1 MSPQP
6 AVDLVDLMARLPV
19 AVYRTTPSGRILT
32 ANAAFADL
40 IGAESVDHLHDL
52 DVRSLY
58 VDPGRRDH
66 MVERVASGIQI
77 DPEEIQLR
85 RLDGDVIWV
94 RVTSLGVHADD
105 GTVQFYEGVIE
116 DVTARRRSDRDL
128 ARSTALLAAVTR
140 AQNRYLTG
148 STIGVVFDEL
158 LSDLLDFTG
167 ADSGVITR
175 TDDSKVLICASTNGA
190 RLSAAVEAVVATRA
204 AAIDGTT
211 ASMALPVVK
220 GGEMIGVVGFAGGT
234 GCFDEELTVTLQPVL
249 ATVAGLI
256 EAQLADQART
266 EAERQRLIGEQR
278 FRAVV
283 EAANDTVLVYDAG
296 GIIAAA
302 NPAVWQTFGRAPH
315 ELVGRSILSLL
326 PDDEAERRRAVLLG
340 EVEAGHAFPIDVLD
354 EAGQRLPTEM
364 SLGTARVDGRQ
375 VFTAV
380 IRDVTDRKA
389 AEDTLRRAKEAAE
402 RVSRAKDEFLA
413 AMSHELRTPLNGVIG
428 LSTVLARGIH
438 GPVNDKQAEYLHQ
451 IEAAGRHLLA
461 LINDVLDLAK
471 IEADRH
477 QPELGPTNVGEIA
490 AEAVA
495 IVRESAAAKQI
506 SVTLSCPDD
515 IPEIIADS
523 RRTKQVMV
531 NLLSNAVKFTEPGG
545 AVGLDTRADA
555 ESITVEVWDTGI
567 GIPPDRVDDLFV
579 PFQQIDSAL
588 SRSQEGT
595 GLGLALSRKLID
607 AQGGEMF
614 FESELGRGSR
624 FGFRLPVSGWSLD
637 SGTGSVGDTP
647 EPDGQVMAGTVLVV
661 DDNDLNRMLV
671 ADYLVAHGLEVI
683 EAHDGDE
690 AVEAAIAAR
699 PDAIVMDIQMP
710 GRDGLSATRE
720 LKSRA
725 DTGAIPIV
733 ALTALAME
741 GDRERCLEAGCDDYL
756 SKPCDPAVVLATV
769 TRLVQAP

>member
-1 MSPQP
+1 MSLEP
-6 AVDLVDLMARLPV
+6 AADIVELMARLPV
-19 AVYRTTPSGRILT
+19 AVYRTTPAGRILT
-32 ANAAFADL
+32 ANGAFADL

-58 VDPGRRDH
+58 VDPDRRDH
-66 MVERVASGIQI
+66 MVERVASGVHI

-85 RLDGDVIWV
+85 RLDGVAIWV
-94 RVTSLGVHADD
+94 RVSSLGVHADD
-105 GTVQFYEGVIE
+105 GTVQYYEGVIE
-116 DVTARRRSDRDL
+116 DVTSRRRSDREL

-148 STIGVVFDEL
+148 STIGAVFDQL
-158 LSDLLDFTG
+158 LSDVVDFTG

-175 TDDSKVLICASTNGA
+175 VDHGRMLTCASSNGA
-190 RLSAAVEAVVATRA
+190 RLSVAVEEATTSGTPT
-204 AAIDGTT
+204 IDG
-211 ASMALPVVK
+211 SLPSIALPVIK
-220 GGEMIGVVGFAGGT
+220 GGEVIGVVAVAGGADH
-234 GCFDEELTVTLQPVL
+234 FDEELAVTLQPVL

-256 EAQLADQART
+256 EAQIADQART
-266 EAERQRLIGEQR
+266 EAEHQRLIGEQR

-283 EAANDTVLVYDAG
+283 EAANDTVLVYDAN

-302 NPAVWQTFGRAPH
+302 NPAVWQVFGRAPH
-315 ELVGRSILSLL
+315 ELVGRNLMSLL
-326 PDDEAERRRAVLLG
+326 PEDEATRHRAVLLG
-340 EVEAGHAFPIDVLD
+340 EVEAGSAFAIEVLD
-354 EAGQRLPTEM
+354 ATGERLPTEM
-364 SLGTARVDGRQ
+364 SLGTARVDGGL

-380 IRDVTDRKA
+380 IRDMTDHRA
-389 AEDTLRRAKEAAE
+389 AENTLRRAKEAAE

-438 GPVNDKQAEYLHQ
+438 GPVNDKQSEYLHQ

-477 QPELGPTNVGEIA
+477 QPEFGPTDVGMIA
-490 AEAVA
+490 GEAIA
-495 IVRESAAAKQI
+495 IIRESAAAKQL
-506 SVTLSCPDD
+506 SVGLSCPDD
-515 IPEIIADS
+515 LPEIVADS

-545 AVGLDTRADA
+545 RIGLDARADSDA
-555 ESITVEVWDTGI
+555 ITVEVWDTGI

-588 SRSQEGT
+588 SRHQEGT
-595 GLGLALSRKLID
+595 GLGLALSRKLIE

-614 FESELGRGSR
+614 FETELGRGSR

-637 SGTGSVGDTP
+637 AGDDAP
-647 EPDGQVMAGTVLVV
+647 GDADEPAGRLMSGTVLVV

-671 ADYLVAHGLEVI
+671 ADYLVAHGIEVI
-683 EAHDGDE
+683 EALDGEE
-690 AVEAAIAAR
+690 AVAAAIASL
-699 PDAIVMDIQMP
+699 PDAIVMDVQMP
-710 GRDGLSATRE
+710 RRDGLSATRE

-725 DTGAIPIV
+725 DTAAIPIV

-769 TRLVQAP
+769 TRLVQAR